1 MMNAKYVSRNFLRS
15 EFACRCGCGF
25 DTVDAQTVEIVQA
38 VRDHF
43 GVPFDI
49 NSGCRCPTHNA
60 AVGGAPGSQHVKA
73 RAADID
79 ASQSDVKPDAVA
91 DFVIQHYPSASV
103 GRYNTFTHIDTR
115 TRGPDYWDKRT

>member
-1 MMNAKYVSRNFLRS
+1 MNSKYVSRDFLRS

-25 DTVDAQTVEIVQA
+25 DTVDVQTIEIVQA

-49 NSGCRCPTHNA
+49 NSGCRCPDHNR
-60 AVGGAPGSQHVKA
+60 AVGGATNSQHLKG

-79 ASQSDVKPDAVA
+79 SSRSDVHPDKVA
-91 DFVIQHYPSASV
+91 DFIIENYPSASV

-115 TRGPDYWDKRT
+115 TNGPAHWDKRT